1 MALTLKE
8 ITEKLN
14 LTLLTEKID
23 FTEIPVKSGYC
34 SDLLSCVMT
43 GAEPEGLWIT
53 LMSHSNIVAVAALL
67 DLAAIIITEDAQ
79 PDQETIDK
87 ANDKG
92 VIMLSSP
99 EPNYEIIGRL
109 WELGLKATK
118 H

>member
-1 MALTLKE
+1 MNLNE
-8 ITEKLN
+8 IIQKLN
-14 LTLLTEKID
+14 LEVLTEQKD
-23 FTEIPVKSGYC
+23 FSTLTAKSGYC

-67 DLAAIIITEDAQ
+67 DLTAIIITENAQ

-87 ANDKG
+87 ANEKG
-92 VIMLSSP
+92 VTMLSSP
-99 EPNYEIIGRL
+99 EPNYDVIGRL

-118 H
+118 N